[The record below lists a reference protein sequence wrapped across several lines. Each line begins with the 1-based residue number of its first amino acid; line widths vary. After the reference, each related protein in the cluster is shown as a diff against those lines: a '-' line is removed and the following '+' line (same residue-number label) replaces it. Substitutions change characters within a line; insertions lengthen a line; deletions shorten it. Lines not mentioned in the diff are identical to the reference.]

1 MKKIT
6 FTLFFFTFLFLT
18 VGFSATLSQLRDDI
32 RSQLKDNNPTETNR
46 RWSDTLL
53 NFRINQIQTNI
64 SEETRCL
71 IARISTHTIANQREY
86 NFPSDMIAPI
96 RLAYHIHGSTPPAYK
111 KLEFYIIGGLDN
123 ENANWENLSAGLP
136 TKYYE
141 FGDKYGLHPKPS
153 AVYTSTYAVQI
164 DYYQRAADMI
174 ADSDIPF
181 NGDVLLYPFHKLLI
195 LGVVIWCRG
204 DQGMPS
210 PDLETKYY
218 ALIGRMYEGVR
229 KRIDNRGG
237 IFSPSPFTR

>member
-1 MKKIT
+1 MKKII
-6 FTLFFFTFLFLT
+6 FSFLLILSVIT

-86 NFPSDMIAPI
+86 AFPSDMIAPI

-164 DYYQRAADMI
+164 DYYQRAADMT

-181 NGDVLLYPFHKLLI
+181 NGYVLLYPFHKILI
-195 LGVVIWCRG
+195 LGTVIWCRG
-204 DQGMPS
+204 DQGLEMPNAKT
-210 PDLETKYY
+210 EYY
-218 ALIGRMYEGVR
+218 ILLGRLYESLR
-229 KRIDNRGG
+229 KRKDDRGG
-237 IFSPSPFTR
+237 SFTPIPVGK